1 MFYSRN
7 ELENHYAKEHTELIV
22 DKAKEEYVK
31 SVVPA
36 ELIKKIVP
44 TEEFMTQN
52 TKDLEE
58 MLKALPVEC
67 LYTGEE
73 EFQKDFND
81 ILNEK
86 VEEEEEMTKDK

>member
-1 MFYSRN
+1 
-7 ELENHYAKEHTELIV
+7 
-22 DKAKEEYVK
+22 
-31 SVVPA
+31 
-36 ELIKKIVP
+36 
-44 TEEFMTQN
+44 
-52 TKDLEE
+52 

-86 VEEEEEMTKDK
+86 VEEEEEMSQDRFLCDKCKYKTLSQRALRTHKKLVHDSTFYSCKT